1 MRSGD
6 NMGINEL
13 ILRAAKGWSENM
25 LYESWE
31 NNHAI
36 SFVLMKVWYSPAIE
50 LLDRSLVFPDTVEI
64 DSISEG
70 SYGGQG
76 FTRQYFIGVIDGGF
90 QIMRSGDNMGINEL
104 ILRAA
109 KGWSENMLYE
119 SWENNHA
126 ISFVLMK
133 VWYSPAIELLDRSLV
148 FPDTV
153 EIDSIS
159 EVEHSR
165 FLRLKVH
172 AFTLLPLID

>member
-1 MRSGD
+1 MICLLQIG
-6 NMGINEL
+6 NVL
-13 ILRAAKGWSENM
+13 IDEWWSENM

-64 DSISEG
+64 DS
-70 SYGGQG
+70 
-76 FTRQYFIGVIDGGF
+76 T
-90 QIMRSGDNMGINEL
+90 
-104 ILRAA
+104 
-109 KGWSENMLYE
+109 
-119 SWENNHA
+119 
-126 ISFVLMK
+126 
-133 VWYSPAIELLDRSLV
+133 
-148 FPDTV
+148 
-153 EIDSIS
+153 S